1 MRKFLSYRNIAAVL
15 FVFTFFIFVL
25 AQQYTK
31 QNGIEQRNQ
40 LVSRS
45 IPADSTDKV
54 TDQAA
59 PAAIIAR

>member
-25 AQQYTK
+25 AQQYTR

-40 LVSRS
+40 FVSS
-45 IPADSTDKV
+45 SMQADSTDKV
-54 TDQAA
+54 IDQAA

>member
-25 AQQYTK
+25 AQRYTR
-31 QNGIEQRNQ
+31 QNGMEQRNQ
-40 LVSRS
+40 FVSS
-45 IPADSTDKV
+45 SMQADSTDKV
-54 TDQAA
+54 IDQAT